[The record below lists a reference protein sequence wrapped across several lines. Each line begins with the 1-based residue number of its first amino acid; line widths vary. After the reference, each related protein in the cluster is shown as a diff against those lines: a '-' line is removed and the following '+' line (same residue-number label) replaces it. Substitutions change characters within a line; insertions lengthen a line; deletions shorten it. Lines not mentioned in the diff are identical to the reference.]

1 MLPEGNDAGGFLLGE
16 YLLLFCLLGE
26 EYPFGGARFTVELLF
41 LEFKDLFEVDVLG
54 AS

>member
-1 MLPEGNDAGGFLLGE
+1 MLPEGNDAGGFLLDE

-26 EYPFGGARFTVELLF
+26 EYPFGVARFTAELLF
-41 LEFKDLFEVDVLG
+41 LKFADLFEVGVLG